1 MSPPT
6 RFVILAR
13 YGRRLRAFVL
23 LGLRLVLLAI
33 DREQRP
39 IRLVTRRR
47 ALDPAALVAVV
58 SFVGLATFG
67 PPASFVVLHHQLL
80 ALRVELL
87 VADLPGSVLLL
98 EVGIAAVGFPKI
110 YLSLFVL
117 HFSALCFG
125 KDPASIWQVL
135 RSAWLPHPRLVGW

>member
-6 RFVILAR
+6 RFVILACC
-13 YGRRLRAFVL
+13 GGRLRAFVL
-23 LGLRLVLLAI
+23 LGLRLLLLAV
-33 DREQRP
+33 DRERRL

-47 ALDPAALVAVV
+47 ALDPTALVAVV

-67 PPASFVVLHHQLL
+67 PPATLVVLHHQLL
-80 ALRVELL
+80 ALCVELL
-87 VADLPGSVLLL
+87 VADGSGLVLLL
-98 EVGIAAVGFPKI
+98 EFGAAAVGFPKI

-117 HFSALCFG
+117 HFSSLCFG
-125 KDPASIWQVL
+125 KDPASIRQVL